1 MKHILIHGRRGAG
14 KSTMIEKLV
23 SELDGPVYGFYT
35 RTVRTNDAGYHQ
47 IYMYPAGSV
56 ERPTSEENH
65 VGDCNTR
72 ERTINLRVF
81 DTLGVEYLHAQ
92 AGGILVMDEIGF
104 MEQDSELFCEAVL
117 QALDGDIPVLAGVK
131 AGMDVPFLH
140 RVLEHPKVEVYEL
153 NPDNRQEIYEQ
164 ILPQVRN
171 WNEAL
176 RRC

>member
-14 KSTMIEKLV
+14 KSTMIEKLI
-23 SELDGPVYGFYT
+23 SELDVPVYGFYT

-47 IYMYPAGSV
+47 IYMYPAGKV
-56 ERPTSEENH
+56 ERYTSEDNH

-72 ERTINLRVF
+72 ERIVNLRVF
-81 DTLGVEYLHAQ
+81 DTLGVEYLHAKP
-92 AGGILVMDEIGF
+92 GGILVMDEIGF
-104 MEQDSELFCEAVL
+104 MEQDSELFCKAVL

-131 AGMDVPFLH
+131 AGMDVPFLRQVMGH
-140 RVLEHPKVEVYEL
+140 TKVEVYEL
-153 NPDNRQEIYEQ
+153 EPDNRQEIYEQ
-164 ILPQVRN
+164 ILLQIRA